1 MKVSIFSFALVLISM
16 SFGYGQTQPKER
28 ELSNIEKFSAK
39 SGTLIEKKF
48 IDIGSV
54 KSVKVRVLR
63 LTDLVS
69 NARVSGVRMEY
80 EHSGRLGSDTK
91 IAFLDPDEVDGLVK
105 SIDVLKTKV
114 FVSSPDSYTEVEFN
128 SRGGF
133 EAGGFF
139 GKGKWSTFLRLE
151 RFDRDSFVF
160 LSPEDFDVLRDLL
173 QQAKAKFI
181 S

>member
-1 MKVSIFSFALVLISM
+1 MKRSLLSFAFIALFM
-16 SFGYGQTQPKER
+16 SLAYGQTQPKER

-69 NARVSGVRMEY
+69 NARMSGVRLEY

-91 IAFLDPDEVDGLVK
+91 IAFLDPDEVDGLLK
-105 SIDVLKTKV
+105 SIDVLKSKV
-114 FVSSPDSYTEVEFN
+114 FISNPDSYTEVEFN

-139 GKGKWSTFLRLE
+139 SKGEWATFLKLE

-160 LSPEDFDVLRDLL
+160 LKPEDFDVLKDLL
-173 QQAKAKFI
+173 QQAKAKF
-181 S
+181 SP

>member
-1 MKVSIFSFALVLISM
+1 MVRLILLLAVMLVFMTLAQA
-16 SFGYGQTQPKER
+16 QTQPRER

-48 IDIGSV
+48 IDIGSL
-54 KSVKVRVLR
+54 KSVKVRVLK

-69 NARVSGVRMEY
+69 NARMSGVRLEY
-80 EHSGRLGSDTK
+80 DHSGRLGSDTK
-91 IAFLDPDEVDGLVK
+91 IAFLDPDEVDGLLK
-105 SIDVLKTKV
+105 SIDVLKSKV
-114 FVSSPDSYTEVEFN
+114 FLSNPDSYTEVEFN

-139 GKGKWSTFLRLE
+139 SKGEWSTFLKLE
-151 RFDRDSFVF
+151 RFDRDSYVF
-160 LSPEDFDVLRDLL
+160 LKPEDFDVLRDLL
-173 QQAKAKFI
+173 QQAKARFV